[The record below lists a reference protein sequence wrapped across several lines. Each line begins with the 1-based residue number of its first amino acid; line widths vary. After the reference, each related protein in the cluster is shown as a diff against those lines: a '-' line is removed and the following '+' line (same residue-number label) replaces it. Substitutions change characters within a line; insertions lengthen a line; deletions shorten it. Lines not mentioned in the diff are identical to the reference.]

1 MPQLYFL
8 SIYIFNKNVYFNQT
22 HLVAYFQ
29 LSKLMWYKTVVKW
42 NLHIFADSRRC
53 AVKLIKIKKVKT
65 YQDTKENVDISV
77 AEKPRNLSKSSQSLA
92 GRLKL
97 TDHNQRTKLTV
108 TLRSLHENDY
118 LSLSSTMLFA
128 RRFLS
133 SVTHRSKCF
142 SLSDC
147 LNVHLLDCGFANS
160 TYKLTWLTF
169 SVWGFRC
176 V

>member
-1 MPQLYFL
+1 MPQLYFFYL
-8 SIYIFNKNVYFNQT
+8 YTSSTKMNISTRCTLWRIFN
-22 HLVAYFQ
+22 FQ
-29 LSKLMWYKTVVKW
+29 NGWTVKW
-42 NLHIFADSRRC
+42 NLHIFSDSRRRV
-53 AVKLIKIKKVKT
+53 VKLNKINKVKT
-65 YQDTKENVDISV
+65 YQDTKENVDITV
-77 AEKPRNLSKSSQSLA
+77 AEEPRNLSKSSQSLA
-92 GRLKL
+92 GWLKL

-108 TLRSLHENDY
+108 TLWSLHENDY

-142 SLSDC
+142 SLSNR
-147 LNVHLLDCGFANS
+147 LNVHLLDCGFANL

-169 SVWGFRC
+169 SVCGFRC